1 MENAKV
7 ILKSI
12 PDKLDFFLSPQMVKS
27 KEVKSFLLKHQEFIL
42 PLNLSATILTK
53 LCVILKTLSPA
64 NFNPAKPLLP
74 DKCFEGV
81 NTQIRGFVEGIC
93 ESEEQVK
100 EVYSLYIK
108 LELNDQSEFF
118 GFILS
123 YFLRNKTEEEV
134 MKFFE
139 LIRDVSEQS
148 LKEFRDLM
156 EECDAL

>member
-12 PDKLDFFLSPQMVKS
+12 PDKLDFFLNPQMVKS

-64 NFNPAKPLLP
+64 NFNPVKPFVAE
-74 DKCFEGV
+74 KWFEGV
-81 NTQIRGFVEGIC
+81 STQIRGFVEGLC

-118 GFILS
+118 GFVLS
-123 YFLRNKTEEEV
+123 YFLRAKSEV
-134 MKFFE
+134 EVLKFFE
-139 LIRDVSEQS
+139 LPKDVSDLS
-148 LKEFRDLM
+148 KKEFRELM
-156 EECDAL
+156 EECDAV